1 MTKDENRGII
11 KMNVT
16 KEKTKTEQAGTEKER
31 KEKERSVEETLDQ
44 LLNMV
49 WRDPILWESICACE
63 WCNRRRIEVLCGIVK
78 QALQENWEVTE
89 TDIFRYGSMIQK
101 EDLAARQIFQWLLR
115 MSGKKTPSIPCH
127 HQEKGIL

>member
-1 MTKDENRGII
+1 
-11 KMNVT
+11 MNVT
-16 KEKTKTEQAGTEKER
+16 KEKVKTGQTRTEKER
-31 KEKERSVEETLDQ
+31 KERECSVEETLDQ

-49 WRDPILWESICACE
+49 WRDPILWESICVSQ
-63 WCNRRRIEVLCGIVK
+63 WCNQKRIEVLCGIVRR
-78 QALQENWEVTE
+78 ALQENWEVTE

-115 MSGKKTPSIPCH
+115 MSGKKTQSIPCH

>member
-1 MTKDENRGII
+1 
-11 KMNVT
+11 MNVS
-16 KEKTKTEQAGTEKER
+16 KENVEPEQTKTEKERKEKER

-49 WRDPILWESICACE
+49 WRDPILWESICAGE

-78 QALQENWEVTE
+78 RALQENWEVTE

>member
-1 MTKDENRGII
+1 
-11 KMNVT
+11 MNVT
-16 KEKTKTEQAGTEKER
+16 KEKVKTGQTRTEKER
-31 KEKERSVEETLDQ
+31 KERERSVEESLDQ

-49 WRDPILWESICACE
+49 WRDPILWESICVSQ
-63 WCNRRRIEVLCGIVK
+63 WCNRKRIEVLCGIVRR
-78 QALQENWEVTE
+78 ALQENWEVTE

>member
-1 MTKDENRGII
+1 
-11 KMNVT
+11 MNVA

-115 MSGKKTPSIPCH
+115 MSGKKTPFIPCH

>member
-1 MTKDENRGII
+1 
-11 KMNVT
+11 MNVSKENVEPEQT
-16 KEKTKTEQAGTEKER
+16 KTEKER
-31 KEKERSVEETLDQ
+31 KEKEQKEKERSVEETLDQ

-49 WRDPILWESICACE
+49 WRDPILWESICAGE

-78 QALQENWEVTE
+78 RALQENWEVTE

>member
-1 MTKDENRGII
+1 
-11 KMNVT
+11 MNVT
-16 KEKTKTEQAGTEKER
+16 KEKERREKER
-31 KEKERSVEETLDQ
+31 TVEETLDQ

-49 WRDPILWESICACE
+49 WRDPVIWESICAGE

>member
-1 MTKDENRGII
+1 
-11 KMNVT
+11 MNVP
-16 KEKTKTEQAGTEKER
+16 KENVELEQTKTEKERKEKER

-49 WRDPILWESICACE
+49 WRDPILWESICAGE

>member
-1 MTKDENRGII
+1 
-11 KMNVT
+11 MNVT
-16 KEKTKTEQAGTEKER
+16 KEKAKTEQTGTEKER

-49 WRDPILWESICACE
+49 WRDPILWESICDCA

-78 QALQENWEVTE
+78 QALQEDWEVTE

>member
-127 HQEKGIL
+127 HHEKGIL

>member
-1 MTKDENRGII
+1 
-11 KMNVT
+11 MNVT

-31 KEKERSVEETLDQ
+31 KEIERSVEETLDQ